1 MTMMDQ
7 RRSGILLHISSL
19 PSEFGIGDLGP
30 GAYWFADFLQQAG
43 QNLWQVLP
51 LNPTDSAYNHS
62 PYSSFSAFAANVLF
76 ISPELL
82 VKDGLLSAQDLRVRP
97 DFPPTYTDYD
107 AVSAYKGKLLGK
119 AYENFR
125 RGRQLEKEFG
135 DFRRKNIDWLRD
147 YALFVAIKDHL
158 DGAVWT
164 DWPRALRERKGEAL
178 QDFEYSCG
186 DQIERV
192 EFLQFIFFRQWEQ
205 LRGYCRHR
213 GVELIGDMPIYV
225 NWDSADAWA
234 DARNFKIDERYR
246 PVGVAGVPPDYFSA
260 TGQRW
265 GNPVYNW
272 RRLKESHYAWWV
284 ARLRHNL
291 KLCDY
296 VRIDHFRGFVQYWE
310 IPSREPLASKGKW
323 MNVPTEDFFDT
334 LKKNFKELPLIA
346 EDLGVITDDVRE
358 VMRRYDFPGMKVLL
372 FAFGEDL
379 HKHPYLPHNFE
390 RHCVVYTGTHDNN
403 TVRGWFEN
411 EATPREKENFFA
423 YVNRRLDP
431 ADVPWA
437 FVELAMRSK
446 ADTVIVPMQDVLGLG
461 QDARFNKPAT
471 TQGNWRWRLTRE
483 AVDPGVTERL
493 HGLTLESCRLSRV
506 SG

>member
-1 MTMMDQ
+1 MDQ

-19 PSEFGIGDLGP
+19 PSKFGIGDLGP

-43 QNLWQVLP
+43 QSLWQVLP
-51 LNPTDSAYNHS
+51 LNPTDPGYHHS

-82 VKDGLLSAQDLRVRP
+82 VREGLLSALDLRDRP
-97 DFPPTYTDYD
+97 DFPSSYTDYD
-107 AVSAYKGKLLGK
+107 TVMEYKRRILHR
-119 AYENFR
+119 AHENFR
-125 RGRQLEKEFG
+125 SRRRLEKEFG
-135 DFRRKNIDWLRD
+135 EFRKNNSAWLRD

-158 DGAVWT
+158 GGAVWT
-164 DWPRALRERKGEAL
+164 DWPKALKERKGEAL
-178 QDFEYSCG
+178 QDFEYSFG
-186 DQIERV
+186 AQIERA

-205 LRGYCRHR
+205 LREYCRGR
-213 GVELIGDMPIYV
+213 GIEFIGDMPIYV

-234 DARNFKIDERYR
+234 DTRNFKIDERYR

-272 RRLKESHYAWWV
+272 RRLKESRYAWWV
-284 ARLRHNL
+284 GRLRHNL
-291 KLCDY
+291 KLYDY

-310 IPSREPLASKGKW
+310 IPSQEPLASKGKW
-323 MNVPTEDFFDT
+323 MHVPTEDFFDT
-334 LKKNFKELPLIA
+334 LRKNFKKLPLVA
-346 EDLGVITDDVRE
+346 EDLGVITDDVRAL
-358 VMRRYDFPGMKVLL
+358 MRKYDFPGMKVLL

-390 RHCVVYTGTHDNN
+390 RHCLVYTGTHDNN

-411 EATPREKENFFA
+411 EATPREKENFFT
-423 YVNRRLDP
+423 YISRHLEV
-431 ADVPWA
+431 ADIPWA

-446 ADTVIVPMQDVLGLG
+446 ADTAIVPMQDVLGLG
-461 QDARFNKPAT
+461 QEARFNKPAT

-483 AVDPGVTERL
+483 EITPRVTQRL
-493 HGLTLESCRLSRV
+493 RVLAQDSDRLSRV
-506 SG
+506 CV